1 MNRSGFDLLQQI
13 LAEQPKFHTGE
24 PEVQGRFAPP
34 ADTVLTEE
42 QRATIA
48 SHQPFFMGID
58 TETARFLLETIGP
71 SSVTLETGAGVSTIT
86 FALGGGRHTTV
97 TPNEPETVA
106 IREYAAARGISTAG
120 IRFVAEASEK
130 FLPRLEDTP
139 LDLVLIDGKHA
150 FPWPIIDWFYTADK
164 LKKGGIVVLDDTQL
178 RSVAML
184 RDFLGADP
192 AWKSA
197 FQSSKAIAFRK
208 TRDSV
213 HNVPWYMQPFVAAGY
228 AWPQPSLPQRVTRAL
243 RRIFK
248 N

>member
-24 PEVQGRFAPP
+24 PEVQGQFAPP

-42 QRATIA
+42 QRTTIT

-58 TETARFLLETIGP
+58 TETARFLFDTIGP

-86 FALGGGRHTTV
+86 FALGGSRHTTV

-106 IREYAAARGISTAG
+106 IREYAASHGISTAG
-120 IRFVAEASEK
+120 IRFVAEASET

-164 LKKGGIVVLDDTQL
+164 LKRDGIVVLDDTQL

-184 RDFLGADP
+184 LDFLDADP
-192 AWKSA
+192 AWKPV
-197 FQSSKAIAFRK
+197 FKSSKAIGFRK
-208 TRDSV
+208 TKDLV
-213 HNVPWYMQPFVAAGY
+213 HNIPWYMQPFVAAGY
-228 AWPQPSLPQRVTRAL
+228 AWPKPSLPQRVAQAL
-243 RRIFK
+243 RGLLK
-248 N
+248 G